1 MAIYRADKAVM
12 SFGTEAAQGGTPE
25 GATGVTD
32 GTGTALINMA
42 TNGLVA
48 GSQSI
53 TVDSLS
59 GITAGEFIQIGP
71 EVSGSGTTNEAE
83 VRRVEFVEGT
93 TKLHLDA
100 PTAFF
105 HPDNT
110 NIQVVTAVTASD
122 NDKFTTFV
130 PGVYESID
138 VPDPEMNIEPRY
150 LLGTSS
156 NRNFYSAYKSSQSY
170 NGGIGSFTLLNG
182 WPLRFPI
189 GKITS
194 IAKANSSPLTGKTYL
209 SANAKKGDYWIS
221 VNSDTDIDTAGDVIA
236 IDHQDTPTSEHVCE
250 IRRVVSATSDKIRL
264 NYPLH
269 FDHTAAG
276 SGTSQVQLVNTGAT
290 GLYYQH
296 DIWEQTELSTVSWN
310 VLLRDSGDTTANDII
325 RRYYGGKIGGASI
338 AASEEGML
346 TMSWDSV
353 PFLGMNHNQADHS
366 AVSDDA
372 YPTSSQDMPGFEIL
386 QTIDDAD
393 VGDTSTVNLK
403 DRAYP
408 STNPYFFSDGTV
420 SLFGTSFA
428 RVADFNISIDNAVE
442 SRYYINTRHGKLNRG
457 PNEHREGARS
467 YNMSATLALPDS
479 TSSSANSK
487 TLFKELLLEGDYGT
501 NTVPNHSGFEITLSF
516 SRGAISGTTTG
527 ATDSIVITIPHDPSS
542 TAAKGGNKQGAFLT
556 SATHNIGGSG
566 ILSVDAN
573 MFFRNMKIQITDS
586 ALLYP

>member
-1 MAIYRADKAVM
+1 MAIYRADQAIVTF
-12 SFGTEAAQGGTPE
+12 STEAAQGGIPE
-25 GATGVTD
+25 GASAVTD
-32 GTGTALINMA
+32 GTGDDLINMSS
-42 TNGLVA
+42 GLPA
-48 GSQSI
+48 GSQNI
-53 TVDSLS
+53 TVDALS
-59 GITAGEFIQIGP
+59 NITAGEFIQLG
-71 EVSGSGTTNEAE
+71 GSATQEKE
-83 VRRVEFVEGT
+83 IRRVEHVEGT

-105 HPDNT
+105 HPDDT
-110 NIQVVTAVTASD
+110 AIQVITAIDTSTAATND
-122 NDKFTTFV
+122 LDKFTTFI

-194 IAKANSSPLTGKTYL
+194 IAKADSSPLTGRTYL
-209 SANAKKGDYWIS
+209 SANTKKGDYWVTVDS
-221 VNSDTDIDTAGDVIA
+221 ATNLAAGDVIA
-236 IDHQDTPTSEHVCE
+236 IDHEDTPVSTHVCE
-250 IRRVVSATSDKIRL
+250 LRRIVEVSSTSLRL

-269 FDHTAAG
+269 FDHTSDG
-276 SGTSQVQLVNTGAT
+276 SGTTQIQEVNESAA

-296 DIWEQTELSTVSWN
+296 DIWEQTELDTVSWN

-346 TMSWDSV
+346 TMSWDTV

-372 YPTSSQDMPGFEIL
+372 YSTTSQDMPGFGLL
-386 QTIDDAD
+386 QTVDDGD
-393 VGDTSTVNLK
+393 IGDTTTNNLK

-408 STNPYFFSDGTV
+408 STNPYFFSDGTL

-428 RVADFNISIDNAVE
+428 RVSDFNISIDNAVE

-479 TSSSANSK
+479 TSSSANSR

-501 NTVPNHSGFEITLSF
+501 NTVPNHSGFDITLSF
-516 SRGAISGTTTG
+516 SRGTN
-527 ATDSIVITIPHDPSS
+527 DSIVFTIPSDGTSV
-542 TAAKGGNKQGAFLT
+542 KGGNEQGAFIT

-573 MFFRNMKIQITDS
+573 MFFRNMKIQIKDS

>member
-25 GATGVTD
+25 GATGVSPGDTSAGSAAVNLPTD
-32 GTGTALINMA
+32 GLP
-42 TNGLVA
+42 A
-48 GSQSI
+48 GSKSI

-59 GITAGEFIQIGP
+59 GITAGEFIQIG
-71 EVSGSGTTNEAE
+71 GSATQEKE

-105 HPDNT
+105 HPDD
-110 NIQVVTAVTASD
+110 TAIAVATGVTASD

-194 IAKANSSPLTGKTYL
+194 IAKADSSPLTGRTYL
-209 SANAKKGDYWIS
+209 SANTKKGDYWIT
-221 VNSDTDIDTAGDVIA
+221 VNSATNLAAGDVIA
-236 IDHQDTPTSEHVCE
+236 IDHEDTPVSTHLCELRRIVEVSSTS
-250 IRRVVSATSDKIRL
+250 IRL

-269 FDHTAAG
+269 FDHTSDG
-276 SGTSQVQLVNTGAT
+276 SGTTQIQEVNESAA

-296 DIWEQTELSTVSWN
+296 DIWEQTELDTVSWN

-346 TMSWDSV
+346 NMSWDTV

-372 YPTSSQDMPGFEIL
+372 YSTTSQDMPGFGLL
-386 QTIDDAD
+386 QTIDDGD
-393 VGDTSTVNLK
+393 IGDTSTNNLK

-408 STNPYFFSDGTV
+408 STNPYFFSDGTL

-479 TSSSANSK
+479 TSSSANSR

-501 NTVPNHSGFEITLSF
+501 NTVPSHSGFDITLSF
-516 SRGAISGTTTG
+516 SRGTN
-527 ATDSIVITIPHDPSS
+527 DSIVFTIPSDS
-542 TAAKGGNKQGAFLT
+542 TSAKGGNEQGAFIT

-573 MFFRNMKIQITDS
+573 MFFRNMKIQIKDS

>member
-25 GATGVTD
+25 GATAVSNGS
-32 GTGTALINMA
+32 GTAAVNMA
-42 TNGLVA
+42 SGLPA
-48 GSQSI
+48 GSQNI
-53 TVDSLS
+53 TVDALS
-59 GITAGEFIQIGP
+59 GITAGEFIQIG
-71 EVSGSGTTNEAE
+71 GSATQEKE
-83 VRRVEFVEGT
+83 IRRVEHVEGT
-93 TKLHLDA
+93 TKLHLDT

-105 HPDNT
+105 HPDDT
-110 NIQVVTAVTASD
+110 AIQVVTAIDTSTEATND
-122 NDKFTTFV
+122 LDKFTTFV

-156 NRNFYSAYKSSQSY
+156 NRNFYTAYKSSQSY

-194 IAKANSSPLTGKTYL
+194 IAKADSSPLTGRTYL
-209 SANAKKGDYWIS
+209 SANTKKGDYWIT
-221 VNSDTDIDTAGDVIA
+221 VNSATNLAAGDVIA
-236 IDHQDTPTSEHVCE
+236 IDHEDTPVSTHLCELRRIVEVSSTS
-250 IRRVVSATSDKIRL
+250 IRL

-269 FDHTAAG
+269 FDHTSDG
-276 SGTSQVQLVNTGAT
+276 SGTTQIQEVNESAA

-296 DIWEQTELSTVSWN
+296 DVWERTELDTVSWN

-346 TMSWDSV
+346 TMSWDTV

-366 AVSDDA
+366 AASDDA
-372 YPTSSQDMPGFEIL
+372 YSTTSQDMPGFGLL
-386 QTIDDAD
+386 QTIDDGD
-393 VGDTSTVNLK
+393 IGDTSTNNLK

-408 STNPYFFSDGTV
+408 STNPYFFSDGTL

-428 RVADFNISIDNAVE
+428 RVSDFNISIDNAVE

-457 PNEHREGARS
+457 PNEHREGARA

-479 TSSSANSK
+479 TDSSANSR

-501 NTVPNHSGFEITLSF
+501 NTVPNHSGFDITLSF
-516 SRGAISGTTTG
+516 SRGTN
-527 ATDSIVITIPHDPSS
+527 DSIVFTIPSDGTSV
-542 TAAKGGNKQGAFLT
+542 KGGNEQGAFIT

-573 MFFRNMKIQITDS
+573 MFFRNMKIQIKDS

>member
-12 SFGTEAAQGGTPE
+12 SFATEAAQGGTPE

-42 TNGLVA
+42 TNGLAA

-53 TVDSLS
+53 TIDSLS

-93 TKLHLDA
+93 TILHLDS

-105 HPDNT
+105 HADNT

-122 NDKFTTFV
+122 NDKFTTFI

-156 NRNFYSAYKSSQSY
+156 NRNFYAAYKSSQSY

-194 IAKANSSPLTGKTYL
+194 IAKADSSPLTGRTYL
-209 SANAKKGDYWIS
+209 SANTKKGDYWIT
-221 VNSDTDIDTAGDVIA
+221 VNSATNLAAGDVIA
-236 IDHQDTPTSEHVCE
+236 IDHEDTPVSTHLCELRRIVEVSSTS
-250 IRRVVSATSDKIRL
+250 IRL

-269 FDHTAAG
+269 FDHTSDG
-276 SGTSQVQLVNTGAT
+276 SGTTQIQEVNESAA

-296 DIWEQTELSTVSWN
+296 DIWEQTELDTVSWN

-346 TMSWDSV
+346 TMSWDTV

-372 YPTSSQDMPGFEIL
+372 YSTTSQDMPGFELL
-386 QTIDDAD
+386 QTIDDGD
-393 VGDTSTVNLK
+393 IGDTSTNNLK
-403 DRAYP
+403 DRSYP
-408 STNPYFFSDGTV
+408 STNPYFFSDGTL

-457 PNEHREGARS
+457 PNEHREGARA

-479 TSSSANSK
+479 TAASANSR

-501 NTVPNHSGFEITLSF
+501 NTVPSHSGFDITLSF
-516 SRGAISGTTTG
+516 SRGTN
-527 ATDSIVITIPHDPSS
+527 DSIVFTIPSDS
-542 TAAKGGNKQGAFLT
+542 TSAKGGNEQGAFIT

-573 MFFRNMKIQITDS
+573 MFFRNMKIQIKDS

>member
-25 GATGVTD
+25 GATAVSNGS
-32 GTGTALINMA
+32 GTAAVNMA
-42 TNGLVA
+42 SGLPA
-48 GSQSI
+48 GSQNI
-53 TVDSLS
+53 TVDALS
-59 GITAGEFIQIGP
+59 GITAGEFIQIG
-71 EVSGSGTTNEAE
+71 GSATQEKE
-83 VRRVEFVEGT
+83 IRRVEHVEGT
-93 TKLHLDA
+93 TKLHLDT

-105 HPDNT
+105 HPDDT
-110 NIQVVTAVTASD
+110 AIQVVTAIDTSTEATND
-122 NDKFTTFV
+122 LDKFTTFV

-156 NRNFYSAYKSSQSY
+156 NRNFYTAYKSSQSY

-194 IAKANSSPLTGKTYL
+194 IAKADSSPLTGRTYL
-209 SANAKKGDYWIS
+209 SANTKKGDYWIT
-221 VNSDTDIDTAGDVIA
+221 VNSATNLAAGDVIA
-236 IDHQDTPTSEHVCE
+236 IDHEDTPVSTHLCELRRIVEVSSTS
-250 IRRVVSATSDKIRL
+250 IRL

-269 FDHTAAG
+269 FDHTSDG
-276 SGTSQVQLVNTGAT
+276 SGTTQIQEVNESAA

-296 DIWEQTELSTVSWN
+296 DVWERTELDTVSWN

-346 TMSWDSV
+346 TMSWDTV

-366 AVSDDA
+366 AASDDA
-372 YPTSSQDMPGFEIL
+372 YSTTSQDMPGFGLL
-386 QTIDDAD
+386 QTIDDGD
-393 VGDTSTVNLK
+393 IGDTSTNNLK

-408 STNPYFFSDGTV
+408 STNPYFFSDGTL

-428 RVADFNISIDNAVE
+428 RVSDFNISIDNAVE

-457 PNEHREGARS
+457 PNEHREGARA

-479 TSSSANSK
+479 TDSSANSR

-501 NTVPNHSGFEITLSF
+501 NTVPNHSGFDITLSF
-516 SRGAISGTTTG
+516 SRGTN
-527 ATDSIVITIPHDPSS
+527 DSIVFTIPSDGTS
-542 TAAKGGNKQGAFLT
+542 AKGGNEQGAFIT

-573 MFFRNMKIQITDS
+573 MFFRNMKIQIKDS